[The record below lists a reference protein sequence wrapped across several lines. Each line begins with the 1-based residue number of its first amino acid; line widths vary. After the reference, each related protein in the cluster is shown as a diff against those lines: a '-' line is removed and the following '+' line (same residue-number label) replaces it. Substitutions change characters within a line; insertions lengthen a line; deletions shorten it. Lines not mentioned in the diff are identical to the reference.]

1 MGLYICENKELQYIG
16 HMRREEKEQEHQL
29 LLAEKKRVPELFE
42 MPPMIDTLQL
52 LQWIGIEGVF
62 GEYPFG
68 HLKYLPEDFI
78 VEEIIDLKIDD
89 KKQDYSIFRLTKKN
103 WSTFNII
110 EKISE
115 RLQIPQKFIGYA
127 GIKDRKAVTT
137 QYISIYKINKEKI
150 ENLKIEDV
158 NLEFVG
164 YSKERINLGDL
175 KENKFKITIRNLNKK
190 IKLPKKLQL
199 ENYFDSQ
206 RFGKDNNTHEIGKLI
221 LKRNFKEVCKILNLE
236 INNNDPI
243 GALRKQP
250 LKLLK
255 FYISAYQSYIWN
267 KNLNEIIKQNKS
279 IKTIKSELGEISFS
293 NKKIKPFKIPLLNF
307 DTEEDIILTKIM
319 KEENISKLDFIIKQI
334 PELIYASIERE
345 AFIEIKNIKSKFS
358 KDELNKEKLKLVLE
372 FNLPKGSYATM
383 LIKKISLLLQ

>member
-1 MGLYICENKELQYIG
+1 
-16 HMRREEKEQEHQL
+16 MRREEKEQEHQL

>member
-1 MGLYICENKELQYIG
+1 MKVKQI
-16 HMRREEKEQEHQL
+16 
-29 LLAEKKRVPELFE
+29 
-42 MPPMIDTLQL
+42 
-52 LQWIGIEGVF
+52 
-62 GEYPFG
+62 
-68 HLKYLPEDFI
+68 PEDFI